1 MTRSQWASSNPKSG
15 SAVMAVELGALW
27 RSHQVVMSPQVPE
40 ASGMGLC
47 QLPQV
52 AGSGHPSQESRAPE
66 GIFGSPSGC
75 IGSCG
80 SHRRVGE
87 DTSSKF
93 LLGLL
98 KTGTC
103 ATVQGVDPF

>member
-1 MTRSQWASSNPKSG
+1 M
-15 SAVMAVELGALW
+15 M
-27 RSHQVVMSPQVPE
+27 SHQVPE
-40 ASGMGLC
+40 ASGMGAKSA
-47 QLPQV
+47 PSM
-52 AGSGHPSQESRAPE
+52 ARPEHPSQGSRGPE

-80 SHRRVGE
+80 SHRRVGK

-98 KTGTC
+98 KAGTC
-103 ATVQGVDPF
+103 AAVQGVDLQVEGRDYSMFWPLLLHSDLKPALPLTSLLL